1 MHDANAKTRH
11 PSNEKSDSHIS
22 ESINDAN
29 AKTKHPKNETSDS
42 RINAP
47 RIGSTDMSKT
57 EDGRNILAKLQ
68 ELIVSRLKELNSDD
82 PEDVHI
88 HEACDM
94 LYHHIESVLNALPI
108 DETKE

>member
-1 MHDANAKTRH
+1 
-11 PSNEKSDSHIS
+11 
-22 ESINDAN
+22 
-29 AKTKHPKNETSDS
+29 
-42 RINAP
+42 
-47 RIGSTDMSKT
+47 MSKT

-68 ELIVSRLKELNSDD
+68 ELIVGRLKELNPDD

-94 LYHHIESVLNALPI
+94 LYDHIESVLNALPI